1 MKTTAKYILS
11 LRRLAIEVFE
21 PNSNHHAITKELLS
35 DFNVTE
41 IQINDLLNKYNNY
54 NASDLENL
62 SINCNLVIDVMD
74 FTKFKQDVLMWR
86 RTTNLFQQWAA
97 ELKTNTEQPT
107 QFKSKQELE
116 N

>member
-74 FTKFKQDVLMWR
+74 FTKFKIAFPREGGFGNEVYPDHASAAHNS
-86 RTTNLFQQWAA
+86 RT
-97 ELKTNTEQPT
+97 
-107 QFKSKQELE
+107 
-116 N
+116 